1 MSFKMFTISSMY
13 PGYLGSFYSRFSDAG
28 RLSYNDHYNL
38 LLQDTTEFAGSY
50 SRTFNRLGTV
60 VKCAI
65 ANDSILQNKWNTEF
79 CSGIANKK
87 AILFEQVKSFQ
98 PEILNIE
105 DLNFTDPAWLEEI
118 REKVKSIKLIV
129 AYHCSP
135 FSPKIIERLKKVDF
149 LITCTP
155 GLKKEMENNGI
166 RTHLVYHG
174 FDTDLIKRIDEN
186 NNYPQNNLLFSGSLS
201 AGADYHAERIRLVE
215 SLINE
220 KVDIALYVNLEK
232 QYKIRAKQS
241 IYYINELF
249 KKLRMEGFRD
259 YVPLLQYG
267 TKPVENYSHSLLKKS
282 LPSVFGIDMYNLF
295 RRSKIVLNKHIGVA
309 GSYAGNMR
317 LFEVTGVG
325 SCLLTDN
332 KSNLGDLFDI
342 DKEIVV
348 FDSTADCIEKA
359 KWLLENDEKRKSI
372 AIAGQKR
379 TLESHTVENRCRLI
393 LEIIEKELN
402 HTVN

>member
-13 PGYLGSFYSRFSDAG
+13 PGYLQSFYSRFSDAV
-28 RLSYNDHYNL
+28 RLSYDDHYNL
-38 LLQDTTEFAGSY
+38 LLKDTTEFAGSY

-65 ANDSILQNKWNTEF
+65 ANDLVLQNKWNTEF
-79 CSGIANKK
+79 RGGNVNQKE
-87 AILFEQVKSFQ
+87 ILFEQVKGFQ

-105 DLNFTDPAWLEEI
+105 DLNFTDPAWLGEI

-135 FSPKIIERLKKVDF
+135 FSPKIVERLKKADF

-155 GLKKEMENNGI
+155 GLKKEMENKGI
-166 RTHLVYHG
+166 RTYLVYHG
-174 FDTDLIKRIDEN
+174 FDTDLVKRIDEN
-186 NNYPQNNLLFSGSLS
+186 NSYPKNNLLFSGSLS
-201 AGADYHAERIRLVE
+201 AGEDYHAERIRLVE
-215 SLINE
+215 SLIDE
-220 KVDIALYVNLEK
+220 KVDIALYVNLDK

-249 KKLRMEGFRD
+249 KKLKMERIKD
-259 YVPLLQYG
+259 YVPILQYG
-267 TKPVENYSHSLLKKS
+267 TKPVKNYSHSLLKKS

-332 KSNLGDLFDI
+332 KSNLGDLFEI

-359 KWLLENDEKRKSI
+359 KWLLENDEVRKSI
-372 AIAGQKR
+372 AVAGQKR

-402 HTVN
+402 HTSN